1 MKFACGERRRKHDDH
16 LIPLIN
22 VVFLMLIFFML
33 IGRIAAPPDLFQ
45 IRPPVSQIQQRE
57 SDKDVTILVSR
68 DGLLA
73 VDDTPVTLETLIPAL
88 QLSLDN
94 ARRKQGGTAGIRVKA
109 DAALTAGQLMSI
121 LKRLRDSG
129 NAKVRLL
136 TWSDR

>member
-1 MKFACGERRRKHDDH
+1 MKFPCGERRRKHDDH

-22 VVFLMLIFFML
+22 VVFLMLIFFMV
-33 IGRIAAPPDLFQ
+33 IGRIAPPDLFQ

-94 ARRKQGGTAGIRVKA
+94 ARRQQGGTAGIRVKA

-129 NAKVRLL
+129 NTKVRLL

>member
-1 MKFACGERRRKHDDH
+1 
-16 LIPLIN
+16 
-22 VVFLMLIFFML
+22 MLF
-33 IGRIAAPPDLFQ
+33 R
-45 IRPPVSQIQQRE
+45 S
-57 SDKDVTILVSR
+57 
-68 DGLLA
+68 
-73 VDDTPVTLETLIPAL
+73 PAL

>member
-1 MKFACGERRRKHDDH
+1 MKFPCGERRRKHDDH

-22 VVFLMLIFFML
+22 VVFLMLIFFMV
-33 IGRIAAPPDLFQ
+33 IGRIAPPDLFQ
-45 IRPPVSQIQQRE
+45 IRPPVSQSQQRE

-68 DGLLA
+68 DGSLA

-94 ARRKQGGTAGIRVKA
+94 ARRQQGGTAGIRVKA